1 VKRLFWLG
9 LGVTVGVL
17 VTRWLTRVARRF
29 TPSGFAENLAAA
41 LHELGAAIGSFGADV
56 RAGMAERERELN
68 ELVDER
74 LGSNERIGSN
84 GRRATWGA
92 GVPPQRSAADAAR

>member
-17 VTRWLTRVARRF
+17 VTRWLSRVARRL
-29 TPSGFAENLAAA
+29 TPSGFAESLAAA
-41 LHELGAAIGSFGADV
+41 LRELGAAIGSFSADV

-74 LGSNERIGSN
+74 TGAN
-84 GRRATWGA
+84 GRRAAWGA
-92 GVPPQRSAADAAR
+92 GVPPQRSAADSAR

>member
-17 VTRWLTRVARRF
+17 VTRRLNQVARHF
-29 TPSGFAENLAAA
+29 TPRGFSEDLAAA
-41 LHELGAAIGSFGADV
+41 LHELGVAIGSFGADV
-56 RAGMAERERELN
+56 RAGMAERERELH

-74 LGSNERIGSN
+74 IGLN
-84 GRRATWGA
+84 GRRATSGA
-92 GVPPQRSAADAAR
+92 GVPPQHSAADAAR